1 MRVTRAKRLFVA
13 YRSKGDRTG
22 SGAAGS
28 IPLRATPD
36 SRAFWCCWSGR
47 VWRCPPAGK
56 RSLGTS
62 GSRGEFG
69 SARPKRAVSYCTS
82 GRGGGNH
89 LRRRRFPPPLPG
101 PPLYFPWLCVRR
113 VYESAC
119 NAHCTLRVLAWF
131 INGVVEMSISC
142 HIYLFVCYKK
152 CLSAADVWILAP
164 NVGGAPV

>member
-1 MRVTRAKRLFVA
+1 MIRIVSVSFERGQNRLRRRRFYPPSSYPRLPGFLVLLVGESLA
-13 YRSKGDRTG
+13 VPTG
-22 SGAAGS
+22 GQAFAGC
-28 IPLRATPD
+28 
-36 SRAFWCCWSGR
+36 FGQSGR
-47 VWRCPPAGK
+47 VWICPPQAG
-56 RSLGTS
+56 G
-62 GSRGEFG
+62 FI
-69 SARPKRAVSYCTS
+69 CTS

-119 NAHCTLRVLAWF
+119 NTHCTLRVLAWL
-131 INGVVEMSISC
+131 INGFVEIIISC

-164 NVGGAPV
+164 NVGGALC